1 MPYQTEPPGA
11 DGQAGLNW
19 LTHPPGLR
27 TLATLLEAT
36 CGETLRQPRPR
47 FGLAGLSMDTQAGR
61 VMVQEELVLE
71 APFGRLLRFRAG
83 ALNAPPLLLVAPMS
97 GHAAA
102 QLRDTVLG
110 LLPDHQV
117 YVTDWAD
124 ARDVP
129 LSAGAFG
136 MDDYIDYL
144 LRFMRAIGAGAH
156 MVAICQSCVPAL
168 AAAALLAEDKDA
180 AQARSLTLMAG
191 PIDARVSPS
200 PVNRFATGAP
210 LDWFAEELI
219 SVVPAPL
226 PGAGRRVYGGAMQ
239 LVASIGMEQRR
250 RLASV
255 AAGLADPMIFWR
267 AMLELGSGMPRQQPV
282 LDLAA
287 EFYLDN
293 LSEVFQRC
301 ALARGMLRHRGRPVR
316 PECIRHGM
324 LLTVE
329 ADSDEICGAG
339 QTRAA
344 HALCAGLP
352 ATAKRHLDVEG
363 ATHRDV
369 FSGPH
374 WREQVLPDLQRMLAS
389 LHQERRE
396 AV

>member
-1 MPYQTEPPGA
+1 MPYQNQQPA
-11 DGQAGLNW
+11 AGQTGLNW
-19 LTHPPGLR
+19 LMHPPGLR
-27 TLATLLEAT
+27 TLAAMLEST
-36 CGETLRQPRPR
+36 YGETLRQPRPN
-47 FGLAGLSMDTQAGR
+47 FGLAGLGLDTPGGS
-61 VMVQEELVLE
+61 VTVQEETVLD

-83 ALNAPPLLLVAPMS
+83 TADAPPLLLVAPMS

-110 LLPDHQV
+110 LLPDYQV
-117 YVTDWAD
+117 HVTDWAD

-129 LSAGAFG
+129 LSAGHFG
-136 MDDYIDYL
+136 LDDYIDYV
-144 LRFMRAIGAGAH
+144 LRFMRAIGPGAH

-168 AAAALLAEDKDA
+168 AAAALLAEDGDP

-191 PIDARVSPS
+191 PIDARIHPS

-210 LDWFAEELI
+210 LDWFETELI

-250 RLASV
+250 RLTSV
-255 AAGLADPMIFWR
+255 AAGLGDPLIFWR
-267 AMLELGSGMPRQQPV
+267 AMLELGSALPPQQPV

-293 LSEVFQRC
+293 LREVFQRC

-316 PECIRHGM
+316 PERIRHGT

-329 ADSDEICGAG
+329 AASDEICGTG

-344 HALCAGLP
+344 HALCTGLP
-352 ATAKRHLDVEG
+352 ASALQHLDVEG

-374 WREQVLPDLQRMLAS
+374 WRSQVLPELRRMLA
-389 LHQERRE
+389 HPPEARRA

>member
-1 MPYQTEPPGA
+1 MPYQTEQPGT
-11 DGQAGLNW
+11 DGQSGLNW

-27 TLATLLEAT
+27 TLAALLETT
-36 CGETLRQPRPR
+36 CGETLRQPRPQ
-47 FGLAGLSMDTQAGR
+47 FGLTGLSLETEGGS
-61 VMVQEELVLE
+61 VTVQEELVLD

-83 ALNAPPLLLVAPMS
+83 APDAPPLLLVAPMS

-102 QLRDTVLG
+102 QLRETVIG
-110 LLPDHQV
+110 LLPHYQV
-117 YVTDWAD
+117 HVTDWAD
-124 ARDVP
+124 AREVP

-144 LRFMRAIGAGAH
+144 VRFMRAIGPGAH

-191 PIDARVSPS
+191 PVDARINPS

-210 LDWFAEELI
+210 LDWFGQELI
-219 SVVPAPL
+219 SVVAAPL

-255 AAGLADPMIFWR
+255 AAGLADPLVFWR
-267 AMLELGSGMPRQQPV
+267 AMLELGSTMPRQQPV

-293 LSEVFQRC
+293 LHEVFQRC
-301 ALARGMLRHRGRPVR
+301 ALARGVLRHRGRPVR
-316 PECIRHGM
+316 PECIRQGT

-329 ADSDEICGAG
+329 AVSDEICGAG

-352 ATAKRHLDVEG
+352 AAAMRHLDVEG

-369 FSGPH
+369 FSGPY
-374 WREQVLPDLQRMLAS
+374 WREQVLPELHQMLAS
-389 LHQERRE
+389 VPQARRA